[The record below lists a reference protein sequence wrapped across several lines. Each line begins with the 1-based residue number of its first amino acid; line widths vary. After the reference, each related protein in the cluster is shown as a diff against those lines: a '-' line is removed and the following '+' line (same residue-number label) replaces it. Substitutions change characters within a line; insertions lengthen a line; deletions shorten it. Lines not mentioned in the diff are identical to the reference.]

1 MLRLNSVIKVRTM
14 RLRTWLPNI
23 CCCCW

>member
-1 MLRLNSVIKVRTM
+1 MLRLNSVIKVRIM